1 MRSDMR
7 NKPAPTAHN
16 WGAKAGETPSDTA
29 RRLVQ
34 QQHAMRERE
43 RARANPKGSIK

>member
-1 MRSDMR
+1 MRDMR

-34 QQHAMRERE
+34 QSHAQVKRES
-43 RARANPKGSIK
+43 ANSNPKGSAK